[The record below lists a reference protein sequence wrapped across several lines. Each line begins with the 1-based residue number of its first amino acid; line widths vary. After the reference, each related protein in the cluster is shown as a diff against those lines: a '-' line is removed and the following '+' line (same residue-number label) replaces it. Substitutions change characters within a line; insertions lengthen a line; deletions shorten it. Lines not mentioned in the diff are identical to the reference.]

1 MDPATWLAELR
12 SAAADRRRMWMGITD
27 PAGQVPRRLA
37 EPLGVSAGRITVF
50 DLASGVR
57 TVSVHRVTGVAPAEE
72 NGSAGP

>member
-1 MDPATWLAELR
+1 
-12 SAAADRRRMWMGITD
+12 MGITD
-27 PAGQVPRRLA
+27 PASQVPRRLA